1 MPIFDTPEYN
11 TEGTEGTQG
20 TQGTQDTQGTQGTSR
35 ALRGVAALG
44 APGQHVHLPVVTP
57 APRATLDPTRFPV
70 EPAVQQVMT
79 GLLRLQGVPLHVR
92 ELRGA

>member
-1 MPIFDTPEYN
+1 
-11 TEGTEGTQG
+11 
-20 TQGTQDTQGTQGTSR
+20 
-35 ALRGVAALG
+35 
-44 APGQHVHLPVVTP
+44 VTP